1 MHVTDNRHF
10 LLFSGFADQKI
21 IQVGLQNNELLALEF
36 SETVLT
42 QPLSYKLQIFAGP
55 VGQDHLL
62 QSPPLRQYRGKGN
75 SGGCDS
81 GTWSTLLSYRT
92 SF

>member
-10 LLFSGFADQKI
+10 LLFSGLADQKI

-42 QPLSYKLQIFAGP
+42 QPLSYKL
-55 VGQDHLL
+55 
-62 QSPPLRQYRGKGN
+62 
-75 SGGCDS
+75 
-81 GTWSTLLSYRT
+81 
-92 SF
+92 